1 MATISTASG
10 LQGKVVIVTGSSRGI
25 GEEIAYEFG
34 KHGAKVMI
42 TYVSESSTTLAQAL
56 VTRINS
62 LNNGAQAV
70 AVRAD
75 LRDPEA
81 PAQLIQATLRA
92 FDTDAIDVLVNNAG
106 TELVKP
112 ITETTIADYENVFDI
127 NVRAVILLTKAVIPV
142 LRAPGRIINISSMA
156 ARRGAAY
163 YGLYA
168 ASKAALEGFSRA
180 CAAEL
185 GAQGHSVNVVS
196 PGPIVGTEM
205 FEMIPDAYV
214 EEQKRRTAMQQRLG
228 TMGDVAPIVVW
239 LASESAR
246 WVTAQTI
253 SATGGAEMY

>member
-1 MATISTASG
+1 
-10 LQGKVVIVTGSSRGI
+10 
-25 GEEIAYEFG
+25 
-34 KHGAKVMI
+34 
-42 TYVSESSTTLAQAL
+42 
-56 VTRINS
+56 
-62 LNNGAQAV
+62 
-70 AVRAD
+70 
-75 LRDPEA
+75 
-81 PAQLIQATLRA
+81 
-92 FDTDAIDVLVNNAG
+92 
-106 TELVKP
+106 
-112 ITETTIADYENVFDI
+112 
-127 NVRAVILLTKAVIPV
+127 
-142 LRAPGRIINISSMA
+142 MA

-205 FEMIPDAYV
+205 FGMIPDAYV

>member
-10 LQGKVVIVTGSSRGI
+10 LQGKVAIVTGSSRGI

-56 VTRINS
+56 VTRISS

-81 PAQLIQATLRA
+81 PAELIQATLRA
-92 FDTDAIDVLVNNAG
+92 FNTEAIDVLVNNAG

-156 ARRGAAY
+156 ARRG
-163 YGLYA
+163 A